1 MNATMA
7 MTSALES
14 GTKVTKTPMN
24 PNPHPAPTPNPT
36 GTKVMG
42 EMNKQMDPIAQ
53 QKLAQQF
60 AVENDKAQM
69 QDEMFSDLFDR
80 CVLPSPVTMCAL
92 FSQPAGLGAAASLI
106 PASLVPR
113 SMMEEGEEEEGD
125 ALVDSVLAEIGL
137 DATTGLAAA
146 PTAHTPVAE
155 AEPEQV
161 NNVDDLEAR
170 MAKLMG
176 S

>member
-1 MNATMA
+1 MGQREIDREMRNLEKGEKKLMADIKKAAQKGDNANAKQLAKQLVRTRGTMGKLRQTSGQLGAIGNRAGSMNATMA

-14 GTKVTKTPMN
+14 
-24 PNPHPAPTPNPT
+24 

-69 QDEMFSDLFDR
+69 QDEMFSDLFD
-80 CVLPSPVTMCAL
+80 
-92 FSQPAGLGAAASLI
+92 
-106 PASLVPR
+106 

-125 ALVDSVLAEIGL
+125 A
-137 DATTGLAAA
+137 
-146 PTAHTPVAE
+146 
-155 AEPEQV
+155 
-161 NNVDDLEAR
+161 
-170 MAKLMG
+170 
-176 S
+176 